1 MEPSQKGQA
10 RGAIYITGRAG
21 CNLNGDA
28 KRSAWCIASLFIQGR
43 KIRGQEDPLS
53 QILRLL
59 EPHKNSNSTVML

>member
-43 KIRGQEDPLS
+43 NRGQEDPLS
-53 QILRLL
+53 QILLLL
-59 EPHKNSNSTVML
+59 EPHQNSNSTVMV